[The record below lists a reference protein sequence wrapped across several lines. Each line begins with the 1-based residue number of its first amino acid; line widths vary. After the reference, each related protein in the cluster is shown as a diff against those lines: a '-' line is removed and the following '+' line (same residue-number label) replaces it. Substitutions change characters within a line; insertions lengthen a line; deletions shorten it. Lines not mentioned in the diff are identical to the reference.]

1 MRRVLFSIFAVALS
15 LAFLAS
21 CGKYSPMNPRNDHNA
36 ALVSLSMTDAPPA
49 GVTILSFE
57 VSLTGATLNPGNA
70 DLLGGKS
77 PIRIE
82 LKNLE
87 TEAAFLSTASIPA
100 GNYST
105 LNLNFANPELTFQNN
120 TGATLAGCAP
130 NAVCQIE
137 PTAVLAATVNGPF
150 NVSANT
156 QSGLLVDVNL
166 ATVVSNSLAVDFSSP
181 SAVTAQ
187 PQAGENNGE
196 LEDLDDVN
204 GTLQAVIGSQFTLAT
219 SMGNI
224 IVTTDSNTQ
233 FKDFTNCAAAN
244 FSCLQNGQS
253 VDADLLLMASGSFL
267 AKKVELADDEAE
279 GENENGNGNGGND
292 DLEGVVFKVDSPS
305 QFEIVVLDEMANIA
319 NVSAGN
325 PVTVTLST
333 GGGLSFRVDS
343 NGLNVP
349 LSLQSAFEGA
359 TDTSQLLPGQTVQI
373 RNRSMSG
380 GPAPAAITI
389 TTDRV
394 RLRMASFTAAVSGA
408 PSGANFNVGN
418 LPGVFTSAGIQTIQV
433 QTSSQTNFSNVAGV
447 GSLTDGTSV
456 SLRGLLFA
464 GSPTPTLIADKVI
477 KR

>member
-1 MRRVLFSIFAVALS
+1 M
-15 LAFLAS
+15 
-21 CGKYSPMNPRNDHNA
+21 
-36 ALVSLSMTDAPPA
+36 
-49 GVTILSFE
+49 TILSFE

-137 PTAVLAATVNGPF
+137 PTAALAATVNGQF

-166 ATVVSNSLAVDFSSP
+166 ATVLSNSLAVDFSSR
-181 SAVTAQ
+181 SAVTAK

-196 LEDLDDVN
+196 LEDLDDVS
-204 GTLQAVIGSQFTLAT
+204 GTVQAVSGSQFTLAT
-219 SMGNI
+219 TMGDI

-233 FKDFTNCAAAN
+233 FADFTNCAEAN

-279 GENENGNGNGGND
+279 AENENGNGGND

-319 NVSAGN
+319 NVSVGN
-325 PVTVTLST
+325 PITVSLST

-343 NGLNVP
+343 DGLNVP
-349 LSLQSAFEGA
+349 SSLQSAFEGA
-359 TDTSQLLPGQTVQI
+359 TDTSQLLPGQTVQV

-380 GPAPAAITI
+380 GPAPAAIMI

-394 RLRMASFTAAVSGA
+394 RLRVASFTAAVSGA

-433 QTSSQTNFSNVAGV
+433 QTSSQTNFNNTAGV
-447 GSLTDGTSV
+447 GSLADGTLV
-456 SLRGLLFA
+456 SLGGLLFA
-464 GSPTPTLIADKVI
+464 ESPNPTLIADKVI

>member
-1 MRRVLFSIFAVALS
+1 MRRVLFSMFAVALS
-15 LAFLAS
+15 FVFLAS
-21 CGKYSPMNPRNDHNA
+21 CGNYSPMNPRNDRHD

-87 TEAAFLSTASIPA
+87 TEAAFLSTASIPT

-137 PTAVLAATVNGPF
+137 PTAALAATVNGQF

-166 ATVVSNSLAVDFSSP
+166 ATVLSNSLAVDFSSP
-181 SAVTAQ
+181 SAVTAK

-196 LEDLDDVN
+196 LEDLDDVS
-204 GTLQAVIGSQFTLAT
+204 GTVQAVSGSQFTLAT
-219 SMGNI
+219 TMGNI
-224 IVTTDSNTQ
+224 IVATDSNTQ
-233 FKDFTNCAAAN
+233 FADFTNCAAAN

-279 GENENGNGNGGND
+279 NENGNGGND

-305 QFEIVVLDEMANIA
+305 QFEIVVLDEMSNIA
-319 NVSAGN
+319 NVSVGN
-325 PVTVTLST
+325 PITVTLSS
-333 GGGLSFRVDS
+333 GGGVSFRVDS
-343 NGLNVP
+343 DGLNVP
-349 LSLQSAFEGA
+349 SSLQSAFEGA
-359 TDTSQLLPGQTVQI
+359 TDTSQLLPGQTVQV

-380 GPAPAAITI
+380 GPAPAAIMI
-389 TTDRV
+389 TADRV

-433 QTSSQTNFSNVAGV
+433 QTSSQTNFNDTAGV
-447 GSLTDGTSV
+447 GSLADGTLV

-464 GSPTPTLIADKVI
+464 GSPNPTLIADKVI

>member
-1 MRRVLFSIFAVALS
+1 MRRVLFSMFAIALS
-15 LAFLAS
+15 FVFLAS

-57 VSLTGATLNPGNA
+57 VSLTGATLSPGNA

-105 LNLNFANPELTFQNN
+105 LNLTFANPEITFQNN

-166 ATVVSNSLAVDFSSP
+166 ATVVSNTLAVDFSSP

-187 PQAGENNGE
+187 PQVGENNGE
-196 LEDLDDVN
+196 LEDLDDVS
-204 GTLQAVIGSQFTLAT
+204 GTVQAVSGSQFTLAT
-219 SMGNI
+219 AMGNI

-233 FKDFTNCAAAN
+233 FKDFANCAAAN
-244 FSCLQNGQS
+244 FSCLQSGQS

-279 GENENGNGNGGND
+279 NKNENENGDN

-305 QFEIVVLDEMANIA
+305 QFEIVVLNETGNIA
-319 NVSAGN
+319 SVSAGS
-325 PVTVTLST
+325 PVGVTLST
-333 GGGLSFRVDS
+333 GGGVSFRVDS
-343 NGLNVP
+343 DGLNVP
-349 LSLQSAFEGA
+349 SSLQSAFEGA

-373 RNRSMSG
+373 RDRSMSG
-380 GPAPAAITI
+380 GPAPAAIMI

-433 QTSSQTNFSNVAGV
+433 QTSSQTNFNNVAGV
-447 GSLTDGTSV
+447 GSLTNGTSV
-456 SLRGLLFA
+456 SLRGLLFV
-464 GSPTPTLIADKVI
+464 GSPNPALIADKVI

>member
-1 MRRVLFSIFAVALS
+1 MRRVLFSMFAVALS
-15 LAFLAS
+15 FVFLAS
-21 CGKYSPMNPRNDHNA
+21 CGNYSPMNPRNDRHD

-137 PTAVLAATVNGPF
+137 PTAVLAATVNGQF

-166 ATVVSNSLAVDFSSP
+166 ATVLSNSLAVDFSSP
-181 SAVTAQ
+181 TAVTAK

-196 LEDLDDVN
+196 LEDLDDVS
-204 GTLQAVIGSQFTLAT
+204 GTVQAVSGSQFTLAT
-219 SMGNI
+219 TMGNI
-224 IVTTDSNTQ
+224 IVTTNSNTQ
-233 FKDFTNCAAAN
+233 FNDFTNCAAAN

-279 GENENGNGNGGND
+279 AENENGSGGND

-305 QFEIVVLDEMANIA
+305 QFEIVVLDEMSNIA
-319 NVSAGN
+319 NVSVGN
-325 PVTVTLST
+325 PITVTLSS
-333 GGGLSFRVDS
+333 GGGVSFRVDS
-343 NGLNVP
+343 DGLNVP
-349 LSLQSAFEGA
+349 SSLQSAFEGA

-373 RNRSMSG
+373 RIRSVSG
-380 GPAPAAITI
+380 GPAPAAIMI
-389 TTDRV
+389 ATDRV

-418 LPGVFTSAGIQTIQV
+418 LPGVFTSAGIQMIQV
-433 QTSSQTNFSNVAGV
+433 QTSSETNFNNVAGV
-447 GSLTDGTSV
+447 GSLTDGMSV
-456 SLRGLLFA
+456 SLRGLLFV
-464 GSPTPTLIADKVI
+464 GSPNPTLIADKVI

>member
-1 MRRVLFSIFAVALS
+1 V
-15 LAFLAS
+15 
-21 CGKYSPMNPRNDHNA
+21 
-36 ALVSLSMTDAPPA
+36 
-49 GVTILSFE
+49 
-57 VSLTGATLNPGNA
+57 
-70 DLLGGKS
+70 
-77 PIRIE
+77 
-82 LKNLE
+82 
-87 TEAAFLSTASIPA
+87 
-100 GNYST
+100 
-105 LNLNFANPELTFQNN
+105 
-120 TGATLAGCAP
+120 
-130 NAVCQIE
+130 
-137 PTAVLAATVNGPF
+137 
-150 NVSANT
+150 
-156 QSGLLVDVNL
+156 
-166 ATVVSNSLAVDFSSP
+166 
-181 SAVTAQ
+181 
-187 PQAGENNGE
+187 GENNGE
-196 LEDLDDVN
+196 LEDLDDAS
-204 GTLQAVIGSQFTLAT
+204 GTVQAVSGSQFTLAT

-233 FKDFTNCAAAN
+233 FNDFTNCAAAN

-279 GENENGNGNGGND
+279 NENGNGGND

-319 NVSAGN
+319 NVSVGN
-325 PVTVTLST
+325 PITVSLST

-343 NGLNVP
+343 DGLNVP
-349 LSLQSAFEGA
+349 SSLQSAFEGA
-359 TDTSQLLPGQTVQI
+359 TDTSQLLPGQTVQV

-380 GPAPAAITI
+380 GPAPAAIMI

-433 QTSSQTNFSNVAGV
+433 QTSSQTNFNNIAGA
-447 GSLTDGTSV
+447 GSLADGTLV

-464 GSPTPTLIADKVI
+464 GSPNRTLIADKVI